1 MIVFRIFLGTFLLA
15 IATYS
20 AVIVAQYG
28 LNLFS
33 PLFGAIYAMTW
44 QGQFNLDFLGFLIL
58 SATWVAWRNEFT
70 PTGMGLSILAFFGG
84 MMFLP
89 IYLLYLLKTAPG
101 GIVPVLLGTARFA
114 KLQQG

>member
-1 MIVFRIFLGTFLLA
+1 MNVFRMFLGTFLLA
-15 IATYS
+15 ISTYS

-28 LNLFS
+28 WNVFS
-33 PLFGAIYAMTW
+33 PFFGAIYAMTW
-44 QGQFNLDFLGFLIL
+44 LGQFNLDFLGFLIL

-70 PTGMGLSILAFFGG
+70 PRATGLSILAFFGG
-84 MMFLP
+84 MIFLP

-114 KLQQG
+114 KLRQG